1 MGQPRGRANREGHR
15 ARLARSGS
23 NVSITAN
30 AQAIADDFSS
40 LVGNEKLEL
49 LIEISEKL
57 HSLPERYLD
66 HPELL
71 ERVEEC
77 QSPVYLFVEVNSGV
91 VNVFLTAPREAPTTR
106 AFAGILHSALNGES
120 VDTVLNF
127 DDDYP
132 SMLGIT
138 ELVSPL
144 RMRGI
149 RGMLARI
156 KRQVA
161 EKNQ

>member
-1 MGQPRGRANREGHR
+1 MQLTEK
-15 ARLARSGS
+15 
-23 NVSITAN
+23 
-30 AQAIADDFSS
+30 AIEIASDFSA
-40 LVGNEKLEL
+40 LEGNDKLEL
-49 LIEISEKL
+49 LIEISDQL
-57 HSLPERYLD
+57 PALPERYAD

-77 QSPVYLFVEVNSGV
+77 QSPVYLFVEIDNGLVEI
-91 VNVFLTAPREAPTTR
+91 FLTAPREAPTTR
-106 AFAGILHSALNGES
+106 AFAGILHASLSGQT

-127 DDDYP
+127 DDNYP

-156 KRQVA
+156 KRQVR
-161 EKNQ
+161 EKA

>member
-1 MGQPRGRANREGHR
+1 MQLTEK
-15 ARLARSGS
+15 
-23 NVSITAN
+23 
-30 AQAIADDFSS
+30 AIEIASDFSA
-40 LVGNEKLEL
+40 LEGNDRLEL
-49 LIEISEKL
+49 LIEISDQL
-57 HSLPERYLD
+57 PALPERYAD

-77 QSPVYLFVEVNSGV
+77 QSPVYLFVEIDNGV
-91 VNVFLTAPREAPTTR
+91 VEIFLTAPREAPTTR
-106 AFAGILHSALNGES
+106 AFAGILHASLSGHT

-127 DDDYP
+127 DDNYP

-156 KRQVA
+156 KRQVR
-161 EKNQ
+161 EKA

>member
-1 MGQPRGRANREGHR
+1 MQLTEK
-15 ARLARSGS
+15 
-23 NVSITAN
+23 
-30 AQAIADDFSS
+30 AIEIASDFSA
-40 LVGNEKLEL
+40 LEGNDRLEL
-49 LIEISEKL
+49 LIEISEQL
-57 HSLPERYLD
+57 PALPERYAD

-77 QSPVYLFVEVNSGV
+77 QSPVFLFVEIDNGV
-91 VNVFLTAPREAPTTR
+91 VEIFLTAPREAPTTR
-106 AFAGILHSALNGES
+106 AFAGILHASLSGQT

-127 DDDYP
+127 DDNYP

-149 RGMLARI
+149 QGMLARI
-156 KRQVA
+156 KRQVR
-161 EKNQ
+161 EKA

>member
-1 MGQPRGRANREGHR
+1 VAITERAQ
-15 ARLARSGS
+15 L
-23 NVSITAN
+23 
-30 AQAIADDFSS
+30 IADDFAA
-40 LVGNEKLEL
+40 LRGNEKLEL
-49 LIEISEKL
+49 LIEISENL
-57 HSLPERYLD
+57 PELPERYLS

-77 QSPVYLFVEVNSGV
+77 QSPVYLFVEVNDGSV
-91 VNVFLTAPREAPTTR
+91 SLYLTAPREAPTTR
-106 AFAGILHSALNGES
+106 AFAGILHAALDGQSSN
-120 VDTVLNF
+120 TVLNF

-161 EKNQ
+161 EKQN

>member
-1 MGQPRGRANREGHR
+1 VQLTQKAIEIAN
-15 ARLARSGS
+15 
-23 NVSITAN
+23 
-30 AQAIADDFSS
+30 DFSA
-40 LVGNEKLEL
+40 LEGNDKLEL
-49 LIEISEKL
+49 LIEISDQL
-57 HSLPERYLD
+57 PALPERYAD

-77 QSPVYLFVEVNSGV
+77 QSPVYLFVEIHDGTVEI
-91 VNVFLTAPREAPTTR
+91 FLTAPREAPTTR
-106 AFAGILHSALNGES
+106 AFAGILHASLNEQT

-127 DDDYP
+127 DDNYP

-156 KRQVA
+156 KRQVR
-161 EKNQ
+161 EKA

>member
-1 MGQPRGRANREGHR
+1 VTVTEKA
-15 ARLARSGS
+15 L
-23 NVSITAN
+23 
-30 AQAIADDFSS
+30 AIADDFSS
-40 LVGNEKLEL
+40 LIGNEKLEL

-57 HSLPERYLD
+57 PALPERYLD
-66 HPELL
+66 HPDLM

-77 QSPVYLFVEVNSGV
+77 QSPVYLFVEVNEGL
-91 VNVFLTAPREAPTTR
+91 VNVFLTSPREAPTTR
-106 AFAGILHSALNGES
+106 AFAGILHSALDGES
-120 VDTVLNF
+120 VETVLNF

-144 RMRGI
+144 RMRGM

-156 KRQVA
+156 KRQVS
-161 EKNQ
+161 EKIR